1 MGSRGQGMMK
11 KLLLGSVSSG
21 VVQEAIC
28 PVLLTRN

>member
-1 MGSRGQGMMK
+1 MMK